1 MSNVTPHN
9 GPNRLFRYVDPSVM
23 PSYNM
28 VSYLDKERNLL
39 LINRLLFDQLPWYE
53 KARVLNTGETIIEVV
68 TPTNDYDYFP
78 A

>member
-1 MSNVTPHN
+1 
-9 GPNRLFRYVDPSVM
+9 M

-39 LINRLLFDQLPWYE
+39 LINRPLFDQLPWYE